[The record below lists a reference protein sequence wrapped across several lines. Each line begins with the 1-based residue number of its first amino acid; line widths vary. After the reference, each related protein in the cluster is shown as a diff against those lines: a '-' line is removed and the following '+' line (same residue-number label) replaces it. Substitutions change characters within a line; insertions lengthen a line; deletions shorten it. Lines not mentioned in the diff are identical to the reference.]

1 MVVINM
7 VKMPPDVQETINKQ
21 KPIPVATADS
31 DGKPNV
37 VFITFLKVV
46 DDETIYIADNF
57 LNKTRANL
65 DENPRV
71 SIVTYDSENK
81 KSFQVKG
88 RVEIMTDGPV
98 YEEVVAWVHAKS
110 KAMAVKSAV
119 VIRVEEVYNAMH
131 GPDAGKRIV

>member
-1 MVVINM
+1 M

-110 KAMAVKSAV
+110 KAMPVKSAV

>member
-1 MVVINM
+1 M

>member
-1 MVVINM
+1 M

-110 KAMAVKSAV
+110 KAMPVKSAV

-131 GPDAGKRIV
+131 GPDAGRRIV

>member
-1 MVVINM
+1 M

-81 KSFQVKG
+81 KSFQIKG

-98 YEEVVAWVHAKS
+98 YEDVAAWVHAKS
-110 KAMAVKSAV
+110 KAMSVKSAV
-119 VIRVEEVYNAMH
+119 VVHVEEVYNALH
-131 GPDAGKRIV
+131 GPGAGNRIV

>member
-110 KAMAVKSAV
+110 KAMPVKSAV